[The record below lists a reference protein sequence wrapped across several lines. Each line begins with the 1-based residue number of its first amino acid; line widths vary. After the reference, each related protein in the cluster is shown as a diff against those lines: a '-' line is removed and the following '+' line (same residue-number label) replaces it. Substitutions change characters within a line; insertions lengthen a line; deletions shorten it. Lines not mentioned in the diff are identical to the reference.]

1 MTDRLRRL
9 PCTHEFLT
17 QGAIPSHINVVRANR
32 YGDTV
37 FRPDCLLSRLLVRM
51 KVNAKEL
58 TDDMLSEVRTAGL
71 RIYDQ
76 HGEEVS

>member
-9 PCTHEFLT
+9 PCTHKFLDE
-17 QGAIPSHINVVRANR
+17 GAIPSHINVLREYR
-32 YGDTV
+32 YGEV
-37 FRPDCLLSRLLVRM
+37 FRPDCLLSRLLVQM
-51 KVNAKEL
+51 KGNAKEL